1 MKDLIEALTIFAK
14 YTSAEHPTSCEH
26 DSLYVLV
33 DPLDVS
39 DADKTR
45 LEDLGFHARVSDR
58 HFESFRF
65 GSA

>member
-1 MKDLIEALTIFAK
+1 MNDLIEALTIFAK
-14 YTSAEHPTSCEH
+14 YTSDAHPTSCEH

-33 DPLDVS
+33 DPAMVS
-39 DADKTR
+39 AEDTAR
-45 LEDLGFHARVSDR
+45 LEVLGFHARVRDG